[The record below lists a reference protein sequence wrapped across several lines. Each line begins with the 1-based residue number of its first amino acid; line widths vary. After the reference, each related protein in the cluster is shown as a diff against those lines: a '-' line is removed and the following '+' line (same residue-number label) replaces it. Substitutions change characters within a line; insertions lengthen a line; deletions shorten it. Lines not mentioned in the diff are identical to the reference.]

1 MNEQYHM
8 IDYIHESPAALEKT
22 LSDNSSGVKELVGQI
37 RDRNINRIILS
48 AVGSSYTAALIALP
62 LFQYHC
68 KIPAYVMSSTEIGA
82 YGDRLLDR
90 NTLLIAISRS
100 GERGWVVDSLK
111 KAVER
116 GALGVAIT
124 GVSDSLMASHADIA
138 LVTSEGKEITFPKTK
153 SVVTCCGLLMR
164 LALEMAGKEDQAARD
179 RLNLLNECPVLL
191 KEMIEK
197 TELQVTEL
205 VPELIK
211 HNYLM
216 AGGTLGNYGVALE
229 FGIKLQET
237 AGIPVTCNDS
247 GNVLHGPW
255 GGIDNQT
262 MVSLMATAY
271 DRELAAKIFDLAGRM
286 GARRMVITEPGI
298 SLRGLTEYRIE
309 LPFTTDVMMSGLF
322 HLVPVQLITYYW
334 AVAKGLNPDAPEGV
348 QDMLNAMLPPGR
360 KEP

>member
-1 MNEQYHM
+1 MNDQYHM
-8 IDYIHESPAALEKT
+8 IRYIHEGPVALEKT
-22 LSDNSSGVKELVGQI
+22 LRDNSAGVEELLGQI
-37 RDRNINRIILS
+37 RERKISRIILS

-68 KIPAYVMSSTEIGA
+68 RIPTYVMSSPEINA
-82 YGDRLLDR
+82 YGERLVDK
-90 NTLLIAISRS
+90 NTLIISISRS

-111 KAVER
+111 KAVEL
-116 GALGVAIT
+116 GALCVAIT
-124 GVSDSLMASHADIA
+124 AVSDSLMASYANMA
-138 LVTSEGKEITFPKTK
+138 LITSEGKEITFPKTK
-153 SVVTCCGLLMR
+153 SVITCCGLLMR
-164 LALEMAGKEDQAARD
+164 LALGLADESDPAAIERMK
-179 RLNLLNECPVLL
+179 LLNECPVLL
-191 KEMIEK
+191 KEVIK
-197 TELQVTEL
+197 NTEHQVTGL
-205 VPELIK
+205 VPELMK
-211 HNYLM
+211 HNYMM

-255 GGIDNQT
+255 GCINSQT

-271 DRELAAKIFDLAGRM
+271 DHELAGKTFDLAGRM
-286 GARRMVITEPGI
+286 GAHRLVITEPGI
-298 SLRGLTEYRIE
+298 NLRKVTEYRIE
-309 LPFTTDVMMSGLF
+309 LPFTTDLLMSGLF

-348 QDMLNAMLPPGR
+348 QDMLNAMLPAGR